1 MAEEMKLVKPWMVAV
16 WPGIGQVAI
25 SAGYYLMSKL
35 GMHALAEF
43 SPRKIFDVDHVE
55 VKDRL
60 STSDRLLRLIGKK
73 TPRPVHLAS
82 VGTIRRSLFFP

>member
-25 SAGYYLMSKL
+25 SAGYYLMPKL
-35 GMHALAEF
+35 GMHALADF

-55 VKDRL
+55 VKDQL
-60 STSDRLLRLIGKK
+60 STSDRLLRLIGKESDE
-73 TPRPVHLAS
+73 TCPSCFR
-82 VGTIRRSLFFP
+82 